1 MEQFTR
7 REVVRILGVGERQLQ
22 YWERLRLVRP
32 RARWGEKFYSFQD
45 LISLRTIKQLTQAR
59 VPARRLR
66 RAMEALARQLS
77 AVEAPLTE
85 LRIVSNG
92 RNVAVEYEGQTL
104 EPLSGQLLLNFETRE
119 LGEKVRPM
127 RERSAEEWLAL
138 AAEYESQPET
148 QPLAIDAYLRVLEKA
163 PACLEACINLGTL
176 FYQQGRLEDA
186 AECYRQ
192 SVAVDPGSALAHF
205 NLGSVLDEL
214 GELASARDALRS
226 ALRLDPNYADAHYN
240 LALVYEKLGSPSQ
253 ARLHWRR
260 YLELDPH
267 SPWANYARQRLQ
279 TGGQKRSQAP
289 I

>member
-7 REVVRILGVGERQLQ
+7 REVVRILGVTERQLQ

-163 PACLEACINLGTL
+163 SACLEACINLGTL

-192 SVAVDPGSALAHF
+192 GVAVEPGSALAHF

-240 LALVYEKLGSPSQ
+240 LALVYEKLGSPTQ

>member
-85 LRIVSNG
+85 LRILSNG

-192 SVAVDPGSALAHF
+192 GVTVDPGSALAHF

-214 GELASARDALRS
+214 GELASARDSLRS

-240 LALVYEKLGSPSQ
+240 LALVYEKLGSPTQ

>member
-85 LRIVSNG
+85 LRILSNG

-192 SVAVDPGSALAHF
+192 GVAVDPGSALAHF

-214 GELASARDALRS
+214 EELASARDALRS

-240 LALVYEKLGSPSQ
+240 LALVYEKLGSPTQ

>member
-148 QPLAIDAYLRVLEKA
+148 QPLAVDAYLRVLEKA

-192 SVAVDPGSALAHF
+192 GVAVDPGSALAHF

-214 GELASARDALRS
+214 GELASARDSLHS

-240 LALVYEKLGSPSQ
+240 LALVYEKLGTPTQ
-253 ARLHWRR
+253 ARLHWHR

>member
-176 FYQQGRLEDA
+176 FYQQERLEDA

-192 SVAVDPGSALAHF
+192 GVAVDPGSALAHF

-240 LALVYEKLGSPSQ
+240 LALVYEKLGSPTQ

>member
-192 SVAVDPGSALAHF
+192 GVAVDPGSALAHF

-240 LALVYEKLGSPSQ
+240 LALVYEKLGSPTQ

>member
-127 RERSAEEWLAL
+127 RERSTEEWLAL

-192 SVAVDPGSALAHF
+192 GVAVDPGSALAHF

-240 LALVYEKLGSPSQ
+240 LALVYEKLGSPTQ